1 LYQGAELDIYMRTEL
16 LEEIWVIRNH
26 LAVVTDDFLV
36 QEAWLTD
43 HKCLTIVSTAIYGIT
58 VLADNSHF
66 RKLLWVPL
74 LAY

>member
-1 LYQGAELDIYMRTEL
+1 MRTEL

-36 QEAWLTD
+36 REAWLID
-43 HKCLTIVSTAIYGIT
+43 CKCSTIVSTAIYGIT
-58 VLADNSHF
+58 VLADNSRF

-74 LAY
+74 LAC